1 MYTGR
6 LDGNSALLPL
16 HNSLGLFV
24 YTRFRISIFIY
35 MNLHGLLGPSF
46 FRSATTLMVNPK
58 YEIFRNVEKMG
69 VLVHNLSKSAQK

>member
-1 MYTGR
+1 
-6 LDGNSALLPL
+6 
-16 HNSLGLFV
+16 
-24 YTRFRISIFIY
+24 

-69 VLVHNLSKSAQK
+69 VLVHNLSKSAQKWQNARETNDKDFSKTSAQFLCGVPLSVFFAVFG